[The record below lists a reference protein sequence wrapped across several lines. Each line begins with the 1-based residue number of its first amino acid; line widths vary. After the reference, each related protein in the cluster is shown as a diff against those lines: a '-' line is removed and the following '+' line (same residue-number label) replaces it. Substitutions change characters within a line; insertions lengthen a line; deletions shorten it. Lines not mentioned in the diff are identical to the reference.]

1 MSETTLLRVKNISKH
16 FMSTRA
22 LSDVSIDFHRGVVK
36 GLVGENGSGK
46 STLVNIIAGVFPA
59 DEGRMELNGEEYQP
73 KNSHEAYGHHIGTIT
88 QEMGTIPGIAVADNL
103 YLGEEERFI
112 RSGLINR
119 FDMLK
124 SAQNVFDRF
133 GIRGIAP
140 DSLTGSHTLEER
152 KLIEMARALNN
163 EPEIFIVDETTT
175 ALTLDGRNLLYENI
189 RKVKERNGV
198 VIFISH
204 DIEEL
209 MEVCDEI
216 TILRDGV
223 FIRELQKNEFDAEW
237 IKTLLVGRKLS
248 DHYYRDD
255 FIPSKLDDVA
265 LKVSDIYTMG
275 GLEKVSFELHKGE
288 ILGIGGL
295 ADCGMHELGAV
306 LFGLTRAVKG
316 SVTFHDGGE
325 LTGTIS
331 AVRHGM
337 GYISKNRDQ
346 ESIILDAT
354 ILENTV
360 IPSYRNLAK
369 YGYITRRS
377 EKKLTQQQVES
388 LSIKCRSIRQN
399 VRELSGGNKQKVAFG
414 KWLGNDSEIFILDCP
429 TRGVDVGVKTA
440 MYQLMMKMK
449 DEGKAIVMIT
459 EELPELIGMSDRI
472 LIMKNGRV
480 QQEYARAET
489 LSENHI
495 IKDMI

>member
-1 MSETTLLRVKNISKH
+1 MSESTLLRVTNISKH
-16 FMSTRA
+16 FMSTQA

-46 STLVNIIAGVFPA
+46 STLVNIIAGVFAA
-59 DEGRMELNGEEYQP
+59 DDGQMEFNGKPYHP
-73 KNSHEAYGHHIGTIT
+73 KNSHEAYQHRIGTIT
-88 QEMGTIPGIAVADNL
+88 QEMGTIPSIAVADNL
-103 YLGEEERFI
+103 YLGEEEQFRKN
-112 RSGLINR
+112 GLISR
-119 FDMLK
+119 HDMLE
-124 SAQNVFDRF
+124 SAQRVISEF
-133 GIRGIAP
+133 GISGISP
-140 DSLTGSHTLEER
+140 DSLTGSHSLEER

-163 EPEIFIVDETTT
+163 VPEVFIVDETTT

-189 RKVKERNGV
+189 RKVKERNGA

-204 DIEEL
+204 DIDEL

-223 FIRELQKNEFDAEW
+223 FIRDLQKNEFDAEW

-255 FIPSKLDDVA
+255 FTPSKLDEVA
-265 LKVSDIYTMG
+265 LKVNGLYSMG
-275 GLEKVSFELHKGE
+275 GLENVSFALHKGE

-295 ADCGMHELGAV
+295 TDCGMHELGSM
-306 LFGLTRAVKG
+306 LFGLTKAVKG
-316 SVTFHDGGE
+316 SVAFQDGTH
-325 LTGTIS
+325 LTGTLS

-360 IPSYRNLAK
+360 IPSYGKLAK
-369 YGYITRRS
+369 CGYIPRRA
-377 EKKLTQQQVES
+377 ERKLTQQQVDS
-388 LSIKCRSIRQN
+388 LRIKCRSVRQT

-414 KWLGNDSEIFILDCP
+414 KWLGNASEIFILDCP

-449 DEGKAIVMIT
+449 NEGKAIVMIT

-472 LIMKNGRV
+472 LIMKSGRV
-480 QQEYARAET
+480 QQEYNRARE